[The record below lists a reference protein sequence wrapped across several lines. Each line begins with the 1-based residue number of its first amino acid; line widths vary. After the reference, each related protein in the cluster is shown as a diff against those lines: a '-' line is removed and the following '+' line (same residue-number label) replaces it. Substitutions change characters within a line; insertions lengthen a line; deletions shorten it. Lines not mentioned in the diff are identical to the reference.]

1 MFAFVPANLTVQ
13 CNSVPAVGTAIASDG
28 CGGAVIVAYNGQTR
42 TNGSCFDAYT
52 LIRKWTATD
61 LSGNTKTATQRI
73 SVIDTQKPNF
83 TNVPA
88 NITVQCSAIPAQ
100 ASPVATDNC
109 TLYPTVVYNGQTKTN
124 GACANAYTLTRRW
137 TASDNCGNTRSI
149 SQRITVV
156 DNGKPVLN
164 VPPNVTIA
172 CNATPPAVGTPT
184 ASDGCA
190 GNVTIAYLGQSTVS
204 GACPGSY
211 QLRRTWRAT
220 DVCGNSTAAT
230 QTIQVQDTGTPA
242 FFTSVPAPVTIS
254 CNQPLPPLLNP
265 PPPTIAAV
273 MCRSPFWVMWHRAV
287 VAQTTTPSRAP
298 GGQRI
303 CAEIPP
309 RPHRSSPCRGIIS
322 GRRARKADNHKPRM
336 LRQLKIQ
343 NSIL

>member
-1 MFAFVPANLTVQ
+1 MV
-13 CNSVPAVGTAIASDG
+13 SRI
-28 CGGAVIVAYNGQTR
+28 TR
-42 TNGSCFDAYT
+42 
-52 LIRKWTATD
+52 
-61 LSGNTKTATQRI
+61 
-73 SVIDTQKPNF
+73 
-83 TNVPA
+83 
-88 NITVQCSAIPAQ
+88 
-100 ASPVATDNC
+100 VATDNC

-156 DNGKPVLN
+156 DSGKPVLN

-184 ASDGCA
+184 ASDGCG

-242 FFTSVPAPVTIS
+242 FTSVPAPVTIS

-265 PPPTIAAV
+265 TATDNCGGYVQITFLGNVASGSGCANDYTVTRTWRAADLCGNTATATQV
-273 MCRSPFWVMWHRAV
+273 ITVLGNNFGEEGAEDRANG
-287 VAQTTTPSRAP
+287 TP
-298 GGQRI
+298 
-303 CAEIPP
+303 
-309 RPHRSSPCRGIIS
+309 
-322 GRRARKADNHKPRM
+322 
-336 LRQLKIQ
+336 LKTQ
-343 NSIL
+343 NS